1 MVNEDQGRQEDA
13 AFAGGLA
20 DWLQLVS
27 AIHRR
32 DQGAFDAVT
41 AELRAAPQH
50 SLVWLLE
57 CAARPYLAALAAM
70 MPDPAKVQEFL
81 DEQAFSALDRATGDA
96 ADGAQQ

>member
-1 MVNEDQGRQEDA
+1 MVNDDQGRQEDA

-27 AIHRR
+27 AVHRR
-32 DQGAFDAVT
+32 DQEAFDAVT
-41 AELRAAPQH
+41 VELRAAPQH

-57 CAARPYLAALAAM
+57 CAARTYLAALAAM
-70 MPDPAKVQEFL
+70 MPVPESVQEFL

-96 ADGAQQ
+96 DDRGQQ

>member
-1 MVNEDQGRQEDA
+1 MVNDDQGRQEDA

-32 DQGAFDAVT
+32 DQGALDAVT
-41 AELRAAPQH
+41 AGLRAAPQH

-57 CAARPYLAALAAM
+57 CAARTYLAALAAM
-70 MPDPAKVQEFL
+70 MPAPAMVQKFL
-81 DEQAFSALDRATGDA
+81 DEQAFSALDRTNGA
-96 ADGAQQ
+96 ADNDGRH

>member
-1 MVNEDQGRQEDA
+1 MNDPNDRTEDA

-41 AELRAAPQH
+41 AGLRAAPQH

-57 CAARPYLAALAAM
+57 CAARTYLAALASM
-70 MPDPAKVQEFL
+70 MPVPAMVQEFL
-81 DEQAFSALDRATGDA
+81 DEQAFAALDRTNGN
-96 ADGAQQ
+96 ADDGGQL